1 MFCGD
6 GLRQKDEETFLLE
19 IPENRDYKILQL
31 TDLHLG
37 FGLFSHKK
45 DKMALDA
52 VTKIINRTSPDLI
65 VFTGDFK
72 RKKRYI
78 WRWQFLYKS
87 Y

>member
-6 GLRQKDEETFLLE
+6 GFRQKDEETFLLE

-45 DKMALDA
+45 DNMAKL
-52 VTKIINRTSPDLI
+52 VREKPLGTKLTYIGI
-65 VFTGDFK
+65 VMISKTAK
-72 RKKRYI
+72 LRIR
-78 WRWQFLYKS
+78 
-87 Y
+87 

>member
-45 DKMALDA
+45 EDPVNPSPHFDSILQSANVLSRAFKPFPVCKIGHYLRCAAL
-52 VTKIINRTSPDLI
+52 
-65 VFTGDFK
+65 
-72 RKKRYI
+72 
-78 WRWQFLYKS
+78 LY
-87 Y
+87 

>member
-52 VTKIINRTSPDLI
+52 VTKIIELHLTLL
-65 VFTGDFK
+65 
-72 RKKRYI
+72 
-78 WRWQFLYKS
+78 FLREIQYFRF